1 MGHLPHLLIQPG
13 LSKALDDVSGG
24 RAHPP
29 KVTVTVQ
36 GGGGT

>member
-1 MGHLPHLLIQPG
+1 MGHLPHLMIHLS

-36 GGGGT
+36 GGGGI